1 MASGKNSKKFRSE
14 EEMALSAA
22 ANKANG
28 REQVALSVDQL
39 LTPPELSVLEIPE
52 LSTPD
57 KVHVVHLRP
66 LTAGVVIDMVVDG
79 DNRPTGDSLR
89 TLISHSVV
97 HADGTPMFDEENV
110 DRLRDMRLDVFNR
123 ISAAVMKNLA
133 PPTVEGSEGKAESS
147 GDDSSTA
154 SPSN

>member
-1 MASGKNSKKFRSE
+1 MAAKNKS
-14 EEMALSAA
+14 
-22 ANKANG
+22 NG
-28 REQVALSVDQL
+28 AVPVALSVDEL

-52 LSTPD
+52 LSVDGKPRI
-57 KVHVVHLRP
+57 VHLRP
-66 LTAGVVIDMVVDG
+66 LTAGVVIDMVVDS

-97 HADGTPMFDEENV
+97 HPDGTPMFDEENV

-123 ISAAVMKNLA
+123 ISAAVMKNLS
-133 PPTVEGSEGKAESS
+133 PPTVEGGEGKAESS
-147 GDDSSTA
+147 GDGSSTA